1 MHYLRVA
8 CVVAALALLGGA
20 PAHAQIEEL
29 PRPAR
34 ADTASFGVSVALDDS
49 LAVVGASGEQ
59 ACGPNA
65 GAAYVYERT
74 AARVNAWRQAA
85 RLEPADCR
93 ANMFFGETVALDDG
107 RVLVG
112 ASSEYFAEEESNA
125 AYVFARDSTGA
136 WRQTARL
143 TGETGRRE
151 GLFAAGLALDGPRA
165 AVSTSGSPEGEYS
178 GAVYIFERDSSS
190 GEWRRTARLTSP
202 RSLEAGIMGQ
212 DVALDGDRLAVAA
225 STFFR
230 RTPGSVF
237 VFQRNPAANEWRPAA
252 HLPDIEAFFID
263 LSMDGGTLAVGE
275 DRAGEETGGRVTL
288 YDEQPDGTW
297 TETATLRPSIP
308 YESGA
313 FGAAVSI
320 QGDRLLA
327 SGYDE
332 QLGKDFNID
341 RVVYAFERV
350 DGTWRE
356 RPIIDVGDVAFGAA
370 LDQEDGVALVSSVPE
385 TRAGTVYVIR
395 LP

>member
-1 MHYLRVA
+1 MHSLRVV
-8 CVVAALALLGGA
+8 CVVFVLALLSSA
-20 PAHAQIEEL
+20 AAHAQIEEL
-29 PRPAR
+29 PRPPR

-49 LAVVGASGEQ
+49 LAVVGASGERT
-59 ACGPNA
+59 CGPNA
-65 GAAYVYERT
+65 GAVYVYERT
-74 AARVNAWRQAA
+74 AARVNAWRQTA

-93 ANMFFGETVALDDG
+93 ANMFFGEALALDDG

-143 TGETGRRE
+143 TGETGRQE
-151 GLFAAGLALDGPRA
+151 GLFAAGLALEGDRA
-165 AVSTSGSPEGEYS
+165 AVSTSGSPEGEYG
-178 GAVYIFERDSSS
+178 GAVYIFERDTTA
-190 GEWRRTARLTSP
+190 GKWRRTARLTSP
-202 RSLEAGIMGQ
+202 RDLTAGVMGH
-212 DVALDGDRLAVAA
+212 DVVLDGDRLAVAA

-237 VFQRNPAANEWRPAA
+237 VFRRDPATNEWQPAA

-297 TETATLRPSIP
+297 AQTATLRPSIP

-320 QGDRLLA
+320 RGDRLLA

-350 DGTWRE
+350 DDSWSE

-370 LDQEDGVALVSSVPE
+370 LDQDNGVALISSVPE
-385 TRAGTVYVIR
+385 TRAGAVYVIR